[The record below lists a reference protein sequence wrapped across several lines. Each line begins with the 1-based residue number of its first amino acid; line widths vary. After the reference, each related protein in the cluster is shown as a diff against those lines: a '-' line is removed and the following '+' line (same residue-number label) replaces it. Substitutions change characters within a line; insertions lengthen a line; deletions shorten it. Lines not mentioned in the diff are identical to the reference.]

1 MSQTQEPIVCP
12 ICMDDLIP
20 NTKNFTNTE
29 CGHCFHASCL
39 MTNIRHNGFGCPYC
53 REEMVEEHDEEPDDQ
68 SDVSYL
74 TQDEVELYDDT
85 ALTNMRILFQ
95 QVEGEEVEPE
105 EQEEQEQEEEEQ
117 EEEPIPPLDMIMR
130 KLIGSGITYQD
141 LVKQVLLEHDEFE
154 YNADFETSADK
165 IFSVVRILVSNFNQ
179 QQATELQQQPEP
191 RFRNIFTTTTMPDF
205 ASMTTEELKKI
216 CQDYGIRYR
225 MSTVV
230 SSLTNIWRTHNE

>member
-1 MSQTQEPIVCP
+1 
-12 ICMDDLIP
+12 
-20 NTKNFTNTE
+20 
-29 CGHCFHASCL
+29 
-39 MTNIRHNGFGCPYC
+39 
-53 REEMVEEHDEEPDDQ
+53 MVEERDEEPDDQ
-68 SDVSYL
+68 SDVSYI

-105 EQEEQEQEEEEQ
+105 QEQEEEQEEQEEQEE

-141 LVKQVLLEHDEFE
+141 LVKHVLLEHDEFE

-179 QQATELQQQPEP
+179 QQATEVQQQPEP
-191 RFRNIFTTTTMPDF
+191 RFRNIFTTAIMPDF
-205 ASMTTEELKKI
+205 ASMTREEHKTI
-216 CQDYGIRYR
+216 CQEYGIRYR
-225 MSTVV
+225 MRSAV
-230 SSLTNIWRTHNE
+230 SNLTSIWRTHNE

>member
-12 ICMDDLIP
+12 ICMDDIIP

-53 REEMVEEHDEEPDDQ
+53 REEMVEEHNEYPDDQ
-68 SDVSYL
+68 SEISYI

-105 EQEEQEQEEEEQ
+105 TEPQEQEQEQEEEE
-117 EEEPIPPLDMIMR
+117 PIPHIDTIMR
-130 KLIGSGITYQD
+130 KLIGCGVTYKD
-141 LVKQVLLEHDEFE
+141 LVRSAILEHDE
-154 YNADFETSADK
+154 YQDDDDNNISADK
-165 IFSVVRILVSNFNQ
+165 IFSVIRILVSNFNQ
-179 QQATELQQQPEP
+179 QSAQLQQQPEP

-230 SSLTNIWRTHNE
+230 SSLTNIWKTHNE